1 MIEINQGKLYVE
13 YNESTGDAS
22 VFNQHKEVMH
32 LLLEPDMSE
41 VQVKDLIF
49 SELPMVPGLDI
60 LNGIL
65 SNTGDC
71 F

>member
-49 SELPMVPGLDI
+49 SELPMVSGLDI